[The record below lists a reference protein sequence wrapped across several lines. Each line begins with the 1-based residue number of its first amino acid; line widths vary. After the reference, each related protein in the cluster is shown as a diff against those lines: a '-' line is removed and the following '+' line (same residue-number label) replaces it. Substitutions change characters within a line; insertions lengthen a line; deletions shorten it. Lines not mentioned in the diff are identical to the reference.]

1 MTFGRRRRPDDWA
14 TSHARARAALSDR
27 LDGVLEPSEA
37 GWLDDH
43 LIGCD
48 DCRAAAVDYDAQ
60 RTALRAAAVSAPVPP
75 RDLWARTAAAIE
87 RESTFR
93 DRRSAATGRRGR
105 SVLRSPLIATAL
117 VVVVAV
123 GTLISSRLPGGGG
136 PTALSSAASAASAAI
151 ATDSTVASHL
161 PEATPIVVGEHVQWI
176 SRDAEGRYR
185 LTNWDVTAVCP
196 DGSGACT
203 SAAPVQD
210 QPVQITT
217 APQTVFGTPDGK
229 QLIVVNDSDQTPAVS
244 ISVVEVPSTP
254 PPGASA
260 PPSVPAS
267 VPPSAPA
274 IESPSVIP
282 SESATEQATPTA
294 RSTPSATPSTGPTPT
309 PSVSAS
315 PTPTASATTEASTS
329 PSVSITA
336 SESPGEPVQIAA
348 NVVLVGQSAA
358 YSPDFQWFAFT
369 ARPSDGSTGPDVYL
383 WKVGDA
389 EAHAVTTD
397 HRSTFGSW
405 TGDNLAV
412 GSSIVDVA
420 ASGSQPPGDVVAVS
434 FVLDPATGQRSAV
447 PQTGRT
453 WRPSVDPTGH
463 RAVYWAGSLRQ
474 RSDAP
479 VFVPSAGRLVVGDWN
494 VETRA
499 PSGAPSATP
508 LSGDQGNAR
517 HETTIEAGRVEDWD
531 ARWDTTGTKLAVWIA
546 DAGRP
551 DVGRLSLYAVDPF
564 DGRVDLKKPLLD
576 ATRASAG
583 FSMAEGKLVW
593 AEPAADGSA
602 GGQVLVL
609 AWNAQGI
616 GTVHTLSGEVVVIR

>member
-43 LIGCD
+43 LTGCA
-48 DCRAAAVDYDAQ
+48 DCRAAEADYDAQ
-60 RTALRAAAVSAPVPP
+60 RIALRAAAAATPVTP

-87 RESTFR
+87 RESSFR
-93 DRRSAATGRRGR
+93 DRRSTAPGGRRR
-105 SVLRSPLIATAL
+105 SLLRSPLIATAL

-123 GTLISSRLPGGGG
+123 GTLISSRLRVGDG
-136 PTALSSAASAASAAI
+136 PTAPPSAASAATASDTI
-151 ATDSTVASHL
+151 VASVL
-161 PEATPIVVGEHVQWI
+161 PGATPIVVGEHVQWI
-176 SRDAEGRYR
+176 SRDTEGRYR

-196 DGSGACT
+196 DGSGGCT

-210 QPVQITT
+210 QPVEITT
-217 APQTVFGTPDGK
+217 EPQTVFGTPDGK
-229 QLIVVNDSDQTPAVS
+229 QLIVVNDSNQTHAASV
-244 ISVVEVPSTP
+244 SVVAVPS
-254 PPGASA
+254 SA
-260 PPSVPAS
+260 PPVASPPPSVAAS
-267 VPPSAPA
+267 VVPSSPA
-274 IESPSVIP
+274 TQSPSVTP
-282 SESATEQATPTA
+282 SGTPTGQPTPTP
-294 RSTPSATPSTGPTPT
+294 RSTPSATASTGGT
-309 PSVSAS
+309 A
-315 PTPTASATTEASTS
+315 TPTAAATATPTATASAGASTS
-329 PSVSITA
+329 PSVSITP
-336 SESPGEPVQIAA
+336 SHSPGEAVQIAE

-358 YSPDFQWFAFT
+358 YSPDFEWFAFT

-397 HRSTFGSW
+397 HHSTFGSW
-405 TGDNLAV
+405 TTDNLAV
-412 GSSIVDVA
+412 GSSIANVA
-420 ASGSQPPGDVVAVS
+420 TSGSQPPDDLSGVS
-434 FVLDPATGQRSAV
+434 FVLDPGTGRRVAL

-453 WRPSVDPTGH
+453 WRPAVDPTGR

-494 VETRA
+494 VEASA
-499 PSGAPSATP
+499 PSGGPVATP
-508 LSGDQGNAR
+508 LSGDQANAR
-517 HETTIEAGRVEDWD
+517 HETTIEAGRIDDWD
-531 ARWDTTGTKLAVWIA
+531 ARWDSTGTKLAVWIA
-546 DAGRP
+546 DAGRL

-583 FSMAEGKLVW
+583 FSMSEGKLVW
-593 AEPAADGSA
+593 AEPAADGSSS

-609 AWNAQGI
+609 AWNGQGT
-616 GTVHTLSGEVVVIR
+616 GTVQTLSGEVVVIR